1 MWIFKFIHCQYN
13 NKTNTIYYS
22 QVRSEYY
29 IHTRTLHCMYMS
41 KVFFLPQRWHSL
53 HLYSQDM
60 ADKCYNHLQT
70 ILFRRYICQEYL
82 SNRTIKL
89 YWVQILKYIIDE
101 PLYKSLKISTIKSI
115 HTLHL
120 PYGRTQ
126 RSLQIGSPHNG
137 PFQPSWQMHSIA
149 RMHPPRVALHPT
161 SGTHWVQFGP
171 VQPAWQL
178 LKNKNIVICN

>member
-1 MWIFKFIHCQYN
+1 MCTSNFIRSQYN
-13 NKTNTIYYS
+13 HYHPATNTIYYS
-22 QVRSEYY
+22 QIRSEYY

-41 KVFFLPQRWHSL
+41 KVFFLPQRLHSL

-70 ILFRRYICQEYL
+70 TLFRRYICQECL
-82 SNRTIKL
+82 SNRIIKL
-89 YWVQILKYIIDE
+89 YTVLTLKYSVNRQI
-101 PLYKSLKISTIKSI
+101 SLLKMSTMKSI

-137 PFQPSWQMHSIA
+137 PFQPS
-149 RMHPPRVALHPT
+149 
-161 SGTHWVQFGP
+161 
-171 VQPAWQL
+171 
-178 LKNKNIVICN
+178 